1 MRVASLT
8 IPRPTLKYNDWNHV
22 SLIIKGSSGPYTV
35 SNWPFAF
42 PRFKYKEDETLD
54 ICIYVSKNIDD
65 LYSDSA
71 EIYQTIKFPCI
82 LLKDLNIYGKKQ
94 WILGLKIKG
103 DCTNDL
109 LSERSENAV
118 CMIKEMEEVARR
130 SFTIPKIYLIF
141 CSCNNTIMNIE
152 EQLNDYNELFEKV
165 NIKGLPNSGVR
176 DNELEDKVD
185 NMHHENTGAMLSNK
199 IKPDDSISKI
209 SGKTSGSNNVAR
221 TNLIKQNIS
230 HNSIDIS
237 HAIAMIQR
245 HREKSLV
252 NLKFSNND
260 QLDRVNN
267 GYEPHLYNDEQDINQ
282 DKCDTNTVISKIF
295 EGITQKLGKVCDS
308 KSVISRDYSLS
319 TKILLEKK
327 ITQEK
332 LLLLQYYFSTWRN
345 RVKQR
350 QLVRSSRINT
360 EKIKGIC
367 KVANIIENKGGF
379 VKIFA
384 LNKLIHNYLL
394 KKTED
399 IHREELKHYMEEK
412 EDLIL
417 NFEKKLKIIIFEHE
431 NKQKENKFK
440 VEKLMEDLSIGEKQ
454 YVDTLNKLELVDTLN
469 RNIQNELENKK
480 LENERLI
487 KQFKELK
494 SCLSKS
500 ELLYEKERT
509 IYEEKLNLMAKSYED
524 LMIECNNQKSEL
536 NDLKEDGKKEN
547 LQQIEEIK
555 LLKEELNNLKFRLNN
570 EIEEKNAVEFI
581 KNKLEAQIS
590 ENSKITQ
597 LCEDKLKKK
606 IENMNKEYDFLKL
619 RCNQV
624 EEEMQILY
632 IKNKELYDENNTLKS
647 ANNELEKE
655 KSSLLLSVYDLINQV
670 EIEKIERIQELENSR
685 ILFQSI
691 NYSNGNICNLNMQV
705 IDNDNKKKSYS
716 SDLSDNND
724 LLLEDL
730 RRSFIEESPKENAKK
745 IINESV
751 GIFEQSDKYSENY
764 TYNSDDLINQY
775 KKLNEEF
782 IILQNEL
789 HKYTNNCYCLKN
801 NKWSIVNNIVQ
812 VQIIDYNVN
821 NLKNFK
827 IENNELKMKIN
838 NTLKELKKTKRLYQH
853 MKIIRNKQ
861 TLTINQYIRQ
871 RNIKSIIYN
880 KNKDFKL
887 KKVNEL
893 SLNILSY
900 DIQQIDDR
908 TYSENINLPVESK
921 RPEQLEK
928 KVQSLIKEF
937 KDIQNLKN
945 CDNYEI
951 QPYIRKQ
958 LLNEISSIDEAS
970 FIFESVVEMLKA
982 AITVIKPLNKENLD
996 EPLNKSIE
1004 SLDSLDKANIV
1015 SSNTLKETYNT
1026 TNSTD
1031 LNHKLNK
1038 NNVTN
1043 RNNHLSD
1050 EPKYNMNSSGLLNTS
1065 QPNSLVVCQQHI
1077 FQPVNSS
1084 ITPVIYPKT
1093 TQTLKKSV
1101 SNHIYQNYDMIRYQ
1115 HIHTKHNN
1123 SNQINQFPIN
1133 PIISNTNVNIGDN
1146 SKIPRRYSSLPK
1158 YSFRA
1163 TVKSNIIEQQNNM
1176 TYINL
1181 PYMQNTNTTSHNSN
1195 IYNWK
1200 I

>member
-22 SLIIKGSSGPYTV
+22 SLVIKSSSGPYII
-35 SNWPFAF
+35 SSWPFAF
-42 PRFKYKEDETLD
+42 PRFKYKEDEILD
-54 ICIYVSKNIDD
+54 ICIYVSRNVDD
-65 LYSDSA
+65 LYSGSA
-71 EIYQTIKFPCI
+71 EIYQIINFPCI

-94 WILGLKIKG
+94 WILGLKSKS
-103 DCTNDL
+103 DCTSDL
-109 LSERSENAV
+109 LSERPENAV
-118 CMIKEMEEVARR
+118 CIIKEMEEMARR

-152 EQLNDYNELFEKV
+152 EQFCDYNESFEKI
-165 NIKGLPNSGVR
+165 NIKCLPNSDTG
-176 DNELEDKVD
+176 DNELENKVD
-185 NMHHENTGAMLSNK
+185 NMHHENTDTLLSNR

-237 HAIAMIQR
+237 HAIAMIQK

-260 QLDRVNN
+260 QLDRVSNE
-267 GYEPHLYNDEQDINQ
+267 YESYLYNNEQNIGQ
-282 DKCDTNTVISKIF
+282 DKCDTNTIISRIF

-308 KSVISRDYSLS
+308 KSVISRDYSLN

-350 QLVRSSRINT
+350 QLVKSSRINT

-367 KVANIIENKGGF
+367 KISNIIDNKGSF
-379 VKIFA
+379 LKIFT

-399 IHREELKHYMEEK
+399 IHREELKHYMREK
-412 EDLIL
+412 ENLIL
-417 NFEKKLKIIIFEHE
+417 DFEKKLKIIIFENE

-440 VEKLMEDLSIGEKQ
+440 VEKLMEDLSIGERQ
-454 YVDTLNKLELVDTLN
+454 YIDAMNKLELVDTLN

-509 IYEEKLNLMAKSYED
+509 IYEEKLNLMTKSYED
-524 LMIECNNQKSEL
+524 LMTECNNQKSEL
-536 NDLKEDGKKEN
+536 NNLKEDGKKEN

-555 LLKEELNNLKFRLNN
+555 LLKEELDNLRFRLNN
-570 EIEEKNAVEFI
+570 EIEEKNAIEFI
-581 KNKLEAQIS
+581 KNKLETQIS

-619 RCNQV
+619 RCNQI
-624 EEEMQILY
+624 EEEVQILHV
-632 IKNKELYDENNTLKS
+632 KNKDLCNENNTLKS
-647 ANNELEKE
+647 NNSELEKE

-705 IDNDNKKKSYS
+705 VDNDNKKRLYS
-716 SDLSDNND
+716 SDSSDNND

-730 RRSFIEESPKENAKK
+730 KKSFFEESSEDNAKK
-745 IINESV
+745 ILNESV
-751 GIFEQSDKYSENY
+751 DIFEQSGKYSEDF
-764 TYNSDDLINQY
+764 TYNLDDLINQY
-775 KKLNEEF
+775 KKLNEKF

-801 NKWSIVNNIVQ
+801 NKWSIVSNIVQ
-812 VQIIDYNVN
+812 VQIIDCNVSLK
-821 NLKNFK
+821 NLKIK
-827 IENNELKMKIN
+827 NNELKMKFN
-838 NTLKELKKTKRLYQH
+838 NTLEELKKTKRLYQH

-871 RNIKSIIYN
+871 RNIKNIIYN
-880 KNKDFKL
+880 KNRNFKL
-887 KKVNEL
+887 KRVNEL

-900 DIQQIDDR
+900 DIQQIDGG
-908 TYSENINLPVESK
+908 TYSENIDLPLESK

-928 KVQSLIKEF
+928 RVQSLIKEF
-937 KDIQNLKN
+937 KNIQNLKN
-945 CDNYEI
+945 CDEI
-951 QPYIRKQ
+951 QPCIRKQ

-982 AITVIKPLNKENLD
+982 AITVIKPQNKDLD
-996 EPLNKSIE
+996 ESLNKSIE
-1004 SLDSLDKANIV
+1004 SLDSLDKINII
-1015 SSNTLKETYNT
+1015 SSNTLKEIYNT

-1031 LNHKLNK
+1031 LNHELNK
-1038 NNVTN
+1038 NVTN
-1043 RNNHLSD
+1043 RNNNLS
-1050 EPKYNMNSSGLLNTS
+1050 ESKYNMNSSGLLDTN
-1065 QPNSLVVCQQHI
+1065 QPNSLIVRQKHI
-1077 FQPVNSS
+1077 LQPVNSQ
-1084 ITPVIYPKT
+1084 ITPIIYPKT

-1101 SNHIYQNYDMIRYQ
+1101 SNHIYQNCDMIRYQ
-1115 HIHTKHNN
+1115 HIHATNN
-1123 SNQINQFPIN
+1123 SNQINQLPIN
-1133 PIISNTNVNIGDN
+1133 PIISNTNVNFTDN
-1146 SKIPRRYSSLPK
+1146 TKIPRRYSSLPK
-1158 YSFRA
+1158 YSFRT
-1163 TVKSNIIEQQNNM
+1163 TVKSNIVEQNNM
-1176 TYINL
+1176 TYINR
-1181 PYMQNTNTTSHNSN
+1181 PYVQNTNTTSYSN
-1195 IYNWK
+1195 IYNWR